1 MAHSAHTTQAPE
13 QPAVEQLAL
22 LSPADLPLQF
32 RLDKSTRE
40 RGVPHIAALKA
51 QLAARAAARQGEPA
65 PVRKAA

>member
-1 MAHSAHTTQAPE
+1 MAHSEPTTQAP
-13 QPAVEQLAL
+13 QQSAAEQLAL

-40 RGVPHIAALKA
+40 RGLAHIAALKA
-51 QLAARAAARQGEPA
+51 QLAARAAARQGEAA